1 MTTVRVFSP
10 VGRPR
15 AAQSIALNALPD
27 LTGRTIGI
35 LDNTKPNAREIM
47 DAIARYL
54 VDERGAAEVVIER
67 KRSAAEPASP
77 EIIRKLSGV
86 AHLVFAGSGD

>member
-1 MTTVRVFSP
+1 MKRIRVFSP

-15 AAQSIALNALPD
+15 AAQSIVLNALPD
-27 LTGRTIGI
+27 LAGRTIGV
-35 LDNTKPNAREIM
+35 LDNTKPNARQIM

-54 VDERGAAEVVIER
+54 VDERGAAEVIIER

-77 EIIRKLSGV
+77 EIIRKLSGA